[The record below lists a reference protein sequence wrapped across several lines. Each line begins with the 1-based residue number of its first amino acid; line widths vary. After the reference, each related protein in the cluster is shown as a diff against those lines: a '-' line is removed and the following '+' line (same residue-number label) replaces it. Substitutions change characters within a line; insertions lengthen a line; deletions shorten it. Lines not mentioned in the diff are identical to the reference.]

1 MLLPAKNQRP
11 VSHGF
16 TFIEV
21 MVAMLIFTM
30 AVLAASNIA
39 DGSVKATRD
48 ARDVSRA
55 AWLLQSTMTELETRL
70 ETDGIDKACD
80 KKKEGKFEGAGNEGF
95 TWKTECYEIDLKLSQ
110 TASKMSQ
117 DNADE
122 RAANQENLIQKLVLD
137 LASAHI
143 SKSLRE
149 IHAEIY
155 WLQGKNKRTVTAT
168 THFVRYDQQ
177 VAVPDLSGLGGGT
190 GGTGGSTGGTGT
202 GQ

>member
-1 MLLPAKNQRP
+1 MLLPAKNRRHS
-11 VSHGF
+11 SHGF

-48 ARDVSRA
+48 ARDVTRA
-55 AWLLQSTMTELETRL
+55 AWLLQSTMTQLETRL
-70 ETDGIDKACD
+70 ETEGIDKACD
-80 KKKEGKFEGAGNEGF
+80 KKKEGKFEGPGNEGF
-95 TWKTECYEIDLKLSQ
+95 SWKTECYEIDLKLSQ

-122 RAANQENLIQKLVLD
+122 RAASQENLIQKLVLD

-168 THFVRYDQQ
+168 THFVRYDQP
-177 VAVPDLSGLGGGT
+177 VAVPDLSGLGVGT
-190 GGTGGSTGGTGT
+190 GGTGTGTGGTGT